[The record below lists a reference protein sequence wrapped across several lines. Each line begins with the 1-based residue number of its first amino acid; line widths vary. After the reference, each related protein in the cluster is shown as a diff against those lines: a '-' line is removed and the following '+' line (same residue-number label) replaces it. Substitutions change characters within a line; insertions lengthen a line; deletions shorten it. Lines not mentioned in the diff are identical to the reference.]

1 MPGLCTVAN
10 LITGSN
16 VQEVYVIF
24 ILSVKEAGFWE
35 K

>member
-1 MPGLCTVAN
+1 MSGICTVAN
-10 LITGSN
+10 LIIGNN

-24 ILSVKEAGFWE
+24 ILSVKETGFWE

>member
-1 MPGLCTVAN
+1 MPGLCTIAN
-10 LITGSN
+10 LIIGSS